1 MSLGL
6 CRAKN
11 KSSFLLRDEDAMSN
25 DKKKGTTD
33 AVEILYNRYVKND
46 PEAQQMLEEIEA
58 ENQIARTIYSLRKEA
73 GLSQAELAKLIGT
86 QASAICRLEDA
97 DYDGHSL
104 SMLRKVAKALNQK
117 IQITF
122 IPLEETEA
130 A

>member
-1 MSLGL
+1 
-6 CRAKN
+6 
-11 KSSFLLRDEDAMSN
+11 MSN
-25 DKKKGTTD
+25 KKSKKTTD
-33 AVEILYNRYVKND
+33 GVKILRKMFVDND
-46 PEAQQMLEEIEA
+46 PETQQMLEEIEA
-58 ENQIARTIYSLRKEA
+58 ENEIARTIYALRKEA

-104 SMLRKVAKALNQK
+104 SMLKKVAKALNQK

-122 IPLEETEA
+122 VPLEGAEA